1 VLNNDDKILP
11 ASDDVKYDHD
21 DGNDEYNDSDGIPWH
36 HMQLYR
42 LYGDEADYF
51 LHPMPVK
58 TEKHVS
64 IKPSKLLKKLCGE
77 CSPDTIG
84 RKSMF
89 TFFIIFDRTV
99 VQLRSTCGGTFWACK
114 IKTTHNYNASS
125 IVNVWNSLPDMVC
138 VTN

>member
-1 VLNNDDKILP
+1 MTSDKEASEDALSGKTGDDDEEEDSANEQSSRTESEPEDDAATEQVLNNDDKILP
-11 ASDDVKYDHD
+11 ASDDVKHDHDHD
-21 DGNDEYNDSDGIPWH
+21 DDDEYNDSDGIPWH

-89 TFFIIFDRTV
+89 TF
-99 VQLRSTCGGTFWACK
+99 S
-114 IKTTHNYNASS
+114 
-125 IVNVWNSLPDMVC
+125 
-138 VTN
+138 